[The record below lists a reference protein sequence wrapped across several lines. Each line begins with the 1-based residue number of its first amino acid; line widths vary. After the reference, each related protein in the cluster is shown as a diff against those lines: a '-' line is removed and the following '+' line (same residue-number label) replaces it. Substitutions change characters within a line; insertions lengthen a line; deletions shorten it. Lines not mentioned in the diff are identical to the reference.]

1 MVNLRD
7 MMVMIGRPAAIIRI
21 RSMKMIMP
29 TVCVSP
35 G

>member
-7 MMVMIGRPAAIIRI
+7 VMVMTARAAAIIRI
-21 RSMKMIMP
+21 REIEMVMP